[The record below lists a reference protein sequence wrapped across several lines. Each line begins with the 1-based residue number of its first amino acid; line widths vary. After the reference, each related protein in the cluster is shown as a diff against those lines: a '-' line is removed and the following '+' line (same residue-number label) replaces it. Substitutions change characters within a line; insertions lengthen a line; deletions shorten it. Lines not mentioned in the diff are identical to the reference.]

1 MFSEGILEHLQE
13 TKVVDFLDELEIPAY
28 VVDKNRR
35 IVFWNKQ
42 ATKLTGYEA
51 NEVVG
56 KFCAE
61 QVLNHVD
68 RTGIPV
74 CNTEL
79 CPLYQSIKNGIP
91 VQVPF
96 AVYGL
101 TKSGKRRPFSVVGLP
116 IKKDNEVLGA
126 IELFTDAE
134 KMDADMS
141 LAIRIQESFIP
152 QNTENIEFFYRP
164 STGLGGDM
172 IYYNPPWV
180 GIIDI
185 SGHGIAA
192 ALVSMLVRTTL
203 DTIIAFDPPL
213 QGLPFLL
220 ENELKKFSFQNI
232 YLTGVIG
239 QLSEGVYR
247 FVNMG
252 HPSPINVTKKTL
264 IETKNVIPVGFGFS
278 EEYDE
283 SVINTHNLN
292 DGNLLLYTD
301 GLTEMKT
308 KSGMLTSQG
317 LLDILS
323 PNDTTPT
330 IYLKTLHLRASVL
343 QEDDITMILFKK

>member
-101 TKSGKRRPFSVVGLP
+101 KFKYHLRCMDLP
-116 IKKDNEVLGA
+116 NQEKGA
-126 IELFTDAE
+126 
-134 KMDADMS
+134 
-141 LAIRIQESFIP
+141 
-152 QNTENIEFFYRP
+152 
-164 STGLGGDM
+164 
-172 IYYNPPWV
+172 
-180 GIIDI
+180 
-185 SGHGIAA
+185 
-192 ALVSMLVRTTL
+192 
-203 DTIIAFDPPL
+203 
-213 QGLPFLL
+213 
-220 ENELKKFSFQNI
+220 SFQ
-232 YLTGVIG
+232 
-239 QLSEGVYR
+239 
-247 FVNMG
+247 
-252 HPSPINVTKKTL
+252 
-264 IETKNVIPVGFGFS
+264 
-278 EEYDE
+278 
-283 SVINTHNLN
+283 
-292 DGNLLLYTD
+292 LLVC
-301 GLTEMKT
+301 
-308 KSGMLTSQG
+308 
-317 LLDILS
+317 
-323 PNDTTPT
+323 P
-330 IYLKTLHLRASVL
+330 
-343 QEDDITMILFKK
+343 

>member
-1 MFSEGILEHLQE
+1 MFSEEILEHLQE
-13 TKVVDFLDELEIPAY
+13 TKVVDFFDELEIPAY

-51 NEVVG
+51 KEVVG

-101 TKSGKRRPFSVVGLP
+101 IKSGKRRPFSVVGLP

-164 STGLGGDM
+164 STGLGGDL
-172 IYYNPPWV
+172 IYYNPPWI

-185 SGHGIAA
+185 SGHGVAA
-192 ALVSMLVRTTL
+192 ALVSMLIRTTL
-203 DTIIAFDPPL
+203 DTIIAFEPPL

-220 ENELKKFSFQNI
+220 ENELKKFNLPSI
-232 YLTGVIG
+232 YLTGIIG
-239 QLSEGVYR
+239 KLEDNYYK
-247 FVNMG
+247 FINMG
-252 HPSPINVTKKTL
+252 HPSPINVTKKEL
-264 IETKNVIPVGFGFS
+264 LATKNVVPVGFGFS

-283 SVINTHNLN
+283 SVINTHFLY
-292 DGNLLLYTD
+292 DGKLLLYTD
-301 GLTEMKT
+301 GLTELKT
-308 KSGMLTSQG
+308 KQGMLTPKG
-317 LLDILS
+317 LIEMLS
-323 PNDTTPT
+323 PDDTTST
-330 IYLKTLHLRASVL
+330 IYLKTLHIRASSL
-343 QEDDITMILFKK
+343 QEDDITMVMIKE